1 MVNKNIIDSH
11 IHTHYSHGKSE
22 IYEII
27 NHALNQ
33 GIDNLGFSEHFHYDF
48 LDKSEI
54 PTVNGR
60 PVEGTLKNN
69 FKMYY
74 KTLERA
80 KKEFKNK
87 INIRIGVEVDY
98 VIGKDNEIKTSL
110 IEMPFINDYKEEKP
124 ERKYDFDF
132 IMGATH
138 FIGEDLKYFS
148 DYKQRGDDWML
159 NEYFNSLKQSIK
171 SGLFNIIA
179 HPELI
184 KFYIDADEK
193 YYNDKLDEITD
204 LLKEYELAIDVN
216 TDYMRGNDFHNIE
229 KINPGVLMLR
239 MCKDK
244 NIPLVLGSDAHQF
257 NRIGNCFEEVKKIIK
272 DIGIENL
279 YYFQSKRLIKYNI

>member
-27 NHALNQ
+27 NYALNQ
-33 GIDNLGFSEHFHYDF
+33 GIDNIGFSEHFHYDF

-110 IEMPFINDYKEEKP
+110 NEMPFINDYKEENP

-216 TDYMRGNDFHNIE
+216 TDYMKGDYFNNIE
-229 KINPGVLMLR
+229 KINPGILMLR

-272 DIGIENL
+272 DIGIESL
-279 YYFQSKRLIKYNI
+279 FYFQGKRPVEYEI